1 MKNILIVEDNL
12 ITLGKLSESIYK
24 EIGGE
29 IKVYEAATVEDAY
42 VILLA
47 NRIDVFIIDII
58 LNTQI
63 SGDISGVKLANK
75 IRKNNEYLFTPII
88 FITALADPKLY
99 AYRELH
105 SFGYL
110 EKPFLMDEAIR
121 LIRLALRSPVPV
133 DEEKLI
139 YFRKDGILYA
149 VQINKVIYIQVR
161 NHIME
166 IYMIDDK
173 LKIPYITIKQF
184 LKEVDARLF
193 LQCNRSTLVNKK
205 YIKYIDLSNRCVG
218 LQKFSNTIDIGPTF
232 YKKVVKELQSNEAC

>member
-1 MKNILIVEDNL
+1 MKNILIVEDNKV
-12 ITLGKLSESIYK
+12 TLNKLSAAIYK

-29 IKVYEAATVEDAY
+29 INVYEAMTVEEAY
-42 VILLA
+42 VVLLE

-58 LNTQI
+58 LNTRI
-63 SGDISGVKLANK
+63 SGDTSGIKLANK
-75 IRKNNEYLFTPII
+75 IRKNKEYLFTPII
-88 FITALADPKLY
+88 FITALADPQLY

-110 EKPFLMDEAIR
+110 EKPFSMNEAIR
-121 LIRLALRSPVPV
+121 LIRLALQSPVAV

-149 VQINKVIYIQVR
+149 VQTSKVIYLQVR

-166 IYMIDDK
+166 IYMLNDE

-184 LKEVDARLF
+184 LKEVDSRSF

-205 YIKYIDLSNRCVG
+205 YIRYVDLTNRCIGFEKPYGTV
-218 LQKFSNTIDIGPTF
+218 DIGPTF
-232 YKKVVKELQSNEAC
+232 YKRVVKELQNNEAC